1 MKNDE
6 KERIVTME
14 EQKANVIAEGKKR
27 ALSSLRNSEMIYMLV
42 SACTKM
48 PFVLCDPE
56 TYDDEIFLFDDLEEA
71 KKCAEKCRE
80 KKQPVNV
87 GRVANKQLLPF
98 YSSLYTMGVNGL
110 VFQAT
115 GGEKTMLQLEEL
127 VKRGDTSK
135 LPDGKVWV
143 ENPSLHLTSLYF
155 MQEMRRQQK
164 PELTEEMKELQEEI
178 LSNFQKGTYIVAVQA
193 ENKIPLLK
201 LQDGTSFQPVF
212 TDVIEFQK
220 FNKEKNFKSAVIKAD
235 KLLDIL
241 VPEAKGVVINP
252 FGVNLQLP
260 IKRKKP

>member
-110 VFQAT
+110 VFQAK
-115 GGEKTMLQLEEL
+115 GGEK
-127 VKRGDTSK
+127 RC
-135 LPDGKVWV
+135 
-143 ENPSLHLTSLYF
+143 
-155 MQEMRRQQK
+155 
-164 PELTEEMKELQEEI
+164 
-178 LSNFQKGTYIVAVQA
+178 SNW
-193 ENKIPLLK
+193 
-201 LQDGTSFQPVF
+201 
-212 TDVIEFQK
+212 
-220 FNKEKNFKSAVIKAD
+220 KN
-235 KLLDIL
+235 L
-241 VPEAKGVVINP
+241 
-252 FGVNLQLP
+252 
-260 IKRKKP
+260 

>member
-6 KERIVTME
+6 KERTVTME
-14 EQKANVIAEGKKR
+14 EQKVNVIAEGKKR
-27 ALSSLRNSEMIYMLV
+27 ALGSLRNSEMIYMLV

-110 VFQAT
+110 VFQAK

-143 ENPSLHLTSLYF
+143 ENPTASDFPIFYAGNAKTAETRADRRNERAAGRDSFEFSERDLYCGCTGG
-155 MQEMRRQQK
+155 K
-164 PELTEEMKELQEEI
+164 
-178 LSNFQKGTYIVAVQA
+178 
-193 ENKIPLLK
+193 
-201 LQDGTSFQPVF
+201 
-212 TDVIEFQK
+212 
-220 FNKEKNFKSAVIKAD
+220 
-235 KLLDIL
+235 
-241 VPEAKGVVINP
+241 
-252 FGVNLQLP
+252 
-260 IKRKKP
+260 